1 MSQTICVLY
10 FQFQIVLSLN
20 AYSIYSLYYFFQKI
34 SEKSLCSWYDIR
46 KEFFIMK
53 LNVDLQNHSYP
64 IFIER
69 NAIQKVHEYIPV
81 TRKIAIIT
89 DTGVPE
95 KWVNIV
101 KEQCPDSFVCTI
113 PQGEPSKCFDQ
124 YKHLLE
130 EMIQHNMSRKDAII
144 AVGGGVVGDLAGFVA
159 ASYMRGI
166 DFYNIPTTVLSQVD
180 SSVGGKVAIDMGSY
194 KNIVGAFWQ
203 PKTVIIDPNVLSTLS
218 LRQQHNGLC
227 EALKMG
233 LILDDHLVSLFEQD
247 TLDIDAI
254 ITRSIELK
262 RDVVQ
267 QDERESNLRKIL
279 NFGHT
284 IGHAIESAYGLNTY
298 LHGECV
304 AMGMLFFIEDEALKQ
319 RVLSIYKKLDLPQ
332 VPDYDTAILLEY
344 VTHDKKSSHNT
355 VSTILVKQSGSYIIK
370 ELSFED
376 IQNVLERGP
385 YEK

>member
-1 MSQTICVLY
+1 
-10 FQFQIVLSLN
+10 
-20 AYSIYSLYYFFQKI
+20 
-34 SEKSLCSWYDIR
+34 
-46 KEFFIMK
+46 MK
-53 LNVDLQNHSYP
+53 LNVNLENHSYP
-64 IFIER
+64 IYIER
-69 NAIQKVHEYIPV
+69 STIHKVHEYIPV
-81 TRKIAIIT
+81 SRKIAIIT

-101 KEQCPDSFVCTI
+101 KEQCPDSFICTI
-113 PQGEPSKCFDQ
+113 PQGEPSKCF
-124 YKHLLE
+124 
-130 EMIQHNMSRKDAII
+130 
-144 AVGGGVVGDLAGFVA
+144 A

-233 LILDDHLVSLFEQD
+233 LILDDHLVSLFEQE
-247 TLDIDAI
+247 TIDIDAI

-304 AMGMLFFIEDEALKQ
+304 AMGMLFFIEDKTLKQ
-319 RVLSIYKKLDLPQ
+319 RVLNIYKKLDLPQ
-332 VPDYDTAILLEY
+332 VPNYDTSTLLEY

-355 VSTILVKQSGSYIIK
+355 VSTVLVEQSGSYIIK
-370 ELSFED
+370 ELSFKE
-376 IQNVLERGP
+376 IQEVLERGP
-385 YEK
+385 YEE

>member
-1 MSQTICVLY
+1 
-10 FQFQIVLSLN
+10 
-20 AYSIYSLYYFFQKI
+20 
-34 SEKSLCSWYDIR
+34 
-46 KEFFIMK
+46 MK

-64 IFIER
+64 IYIER

-81 TRKIAIIT
+81 SRKIALIT

-95 KWVNIV
+95 KWVNTV

-194 KNIVGAFWQ
+194 KNVVGAFWQ

-218 LRQQHNGLC
+218 LRQQHNGL
-227 EALKMG
+227 
-233 LILDDHLVSLFEQD
+233 
-247 TLDIDAI
+247 
-254 ITRSIELK
+254 
-262 RDVVQ
+262 
-267 QDERESNLRKIL
+267 
-279 NFGHT
+279 
-284 IGHAIESAYGLNTY
+284 
-298 LHGECV
+298 
-304 AMGMLFFIEDEALKQ
+304 
-319 RVLSIYKKLDLPQ
+319 
-332 VPDYDTAILLEY
+332 
-344 VTHDKKSSHNT
+344 
-355 VSTILVKQSGSYIIK
+355 
-370 ELSFED
+370 
-376 IQNVLERGP
+376 
-385 YEK
+385 

>member
-1 MSQTICVLY
+1 
-10 FQFQIVLSLN
+10 
-20 AYSIYSLYYFFQKI
+20 
-34 SEKSLCSWYDIR
+34 
-46 KEFFIMK
+46 MK
-53 LNVDLQNHSYP
+53 LNVDLENHSYP
-64 IFIER
+64 IYIER

-81 TRKIAIIT
+81 SRKIAIIT

-101 KEQCPDSFVCTI
+101 KQQCPDSFVCTI
-113 PQGEPSKCFDQ
+113 PQGELSKCFDQ
-124 YKHLLE
+124 YKKLLE
-130 EMIQHNMSRKDAII
+130 EMISHNMSRKDAII
-144 AVGGGVVGDLAGFVA
+144 ALGGGVVGDLAGFVA

-304 AMGMLFFIEDEALKQ
+304 AMGMLFFIEDETLKQ
-319 RVLSIYKKLDLPQ
+319 RVLNIYKKLDLPQ
-332 VPDYDTAILLEY
+332 VPDYDTATLLEY

-370 ELSFED
+370 ELSFKE
-376 IQNVLERGP
+376 IQEVLERGP

>member
-1 MSQTICVLY
+1 
-10 FQFQIVLSLN
+10 
-20 AYSIYSLYYFFQKI
+20 
-34 SEKSLCSWYDIR
+34 
-46 KEFFIMK
+46 MK

-64 IFIER
+64 IYIER

-101 KEQCPDSFVCTI
+101 KEQCPDSFICTI
-113 PQGEPSKCFDQ
+113 PQGEPSKCLDQ
-124 YKHLLE
+124 YKNLLE
-130 EMIQHNMSRKDAII
+130 EMISHNMSRKDAII
-144 AVGGGVVGDLAGFVA
+144 ALGGGVVGDLAGFVA

-233 LILDDHLVSLFEQD
+233 LILDDHLVSLFEQEAI
-247 TLDIDAI
+247 DIDAI

-304 AMGMLFFIEDEALKQ
+304 AMGMLFFIEDKTLKQ
-319 RVLSIYKKLDLPQ
+319 RVLNIYKKLDLPQ
-332 VPDYDTAILLEY
+332 VPNYDTSTLLEY

-355 VSTILVKQSGSYIIK
+355 VSTVLVEQSGSYIIK
-370 ELSFED
+370 ELSFKE
-376 IQNVLERGP
+376 IQEVLERGP

>member
-1 MSQTICVLY
+1 
-10 FQFQIVLSLN
+10 
-20 AYSIYSLYYFFQKI
+20 
-34 SEKSLCSWYDIR
+34 
-46 KEFFIMK
+46 MK
-53 LNVDLQNHSYP
+53 LNVDLENHSYP
-64 IFIER
+64 IYIER

-81 TRKIAIIT
+81 SRKIAIIT

-101 KEQCPDSFVCTI
+101 KEQCPDSFICTI
-113 PQGEPSKCFDQ
+113 PQGEQSKCFDQ
-124 YKHLLE
+124 YKNLLE
-130 EMIQHNMSRKDAII
+130 EMISHNMSRKDAII

-233 LILDDHLVSLFEQD
+233 LILDDHLVSLFEQE
-247 TLDIDAI
+247 TIDIDAI

-304 AMGMLFFIEDEALKQ
+304 AMGMLFFIEDKTLKQ
-319 RVLSIYKKLDLPQ
+319 RVLNIYKKLDLPQ
-332 VPDYDTAILLEY
+332 VPNYDTSTLLEY

-355 VSTILVKQSGSYIIK
+355 VSTVLVEQSGSYIIK
-370 ELSFED
+370 ELSFKE
-376 IQNVLERGP
+376 IQEVLERGP

>member
-1 MSQTICVLY
+1 
-10 FQFQIVLSLN
+10 
-20 AYSIYSLYYFFQKI
+20 
-34 SEKSLCSWYDIR
+34 
-46 KEFFIMK
+46 MK
-53 LNVDLQNHSYP
+53 LNVDLENHSYP
-64 IFIER
+64 IYIER
-69 NAIQKVHEYIPV
+69 NAIQKVHKYIPV
-81 TRKIAIIT
+81 SRKIAIIT

-113 PQGEPSKCFDQ
+113 PQGESSKCFDQ
-124 YKHLLE
+124 YRKLLE
-130 EMIQHNMSRKDAII
+130 EMISHNMSRKDAII

-233 LILDDHLVSLFEQD
+233 LILDDHLVSLFEQE

-304 AMGMLFFIEDEALKQ
+304 AMGMLFFIEDETLKQ
-319 RVLSIYKKLDLPQ
+319 RVLNIYRKLDLPQ
-332 VPDYDTAILLEY
+332 VPDYDTATLLEY

>member
-1 MSQTICVLY
+1 
-10 FQFQIVLSLN
+10 
-20 AYSIYSLYYFFQKI
+20 
-34 SEKSLCSWYDIR
+34 
-46 KEFFIMK
+46 MK

-64 IFIER
+64 IYIER

-81 TRKIAIIT
+81 SRKMAIIT

-95 KWVNIV
+95 KWVNMV
-101 KEQCPDSFVCTI
+101 KEQCPDSFICTI
-113 PQGEPSKCFDQ
+113 PQGESSKCFDQ

-130 EMIQHNMSRKDAII
+130 EMISHNMSRKDAII

-233 LILDDHLVSLFEQD
+233 LILDDHLVSLFEQE

-254 ITRSIELK
+254 ITCSIKLK

-332 VPDYDTAILLEY
+332 VPDYDTATLLEY

>member
-1 MSQTICVLY
+1 
-10 FQFQIVLSLN
+10 
-20 AYSIYSLYYFFQKI
+20 
-34 SEKSLCSWYDIR
+34 
-46 KEFFIMK
+46 MK
-53 LNVDLQNHSYP
+53 LNVYLENHSYP
-64 IFIER
+64 IYIER

-81 TRKIAIIT
+81 SRKIAIIT

-101 KEQCPDSFVCTI
+101 KEQCPDSFICTI
-113 PQGEPSKCFDQ
+113 PQGEQSKCFDQ

-130 EMIQHNMSRKDAII
+130 EMISHNMSRKDSII

-247 TLDIDAI
+247 TLDIDTI

-304 AMGMLFFIEDEALKQ
+304 AMGMLFFIEDKTLKQ
-319 RVLSIYKKLDLPQ
+319 RVLNIYKKFDLPQ
-332 VPDYDTAILLEY
+332 VPDYDTATLLEY
-344 VTHDKKSSHNT
+344 VTHDKKSNHNT
-355 VSTILVKQSGSYIIK
+355 VSTVLVEQSGSYIIK
-370 ELSFED
+370 ELSFKE
-376 IQNVLERGP
+376 IQEVLERGP
-385 YEK
+385 YEE

>member
-1 MSQTICVLY
+1 
-10 FQFQIVLSLN
+10 
-20 AYSIYSLYYFFQKI
+20 
-34 SEKSLCSWYDIR
+34 
-46 KEFFIMK
+46 MK
-53 LNVDLQNHSYP
+53 LNVYLENHSYP
-64 IFIER
+64 IYIER

-81 TRKIAIIT
+81 SRKIAIIT

-101 KEQCPDSFVCTI
+101 KEQCPDSFICTI
-113 PQGEPSKCFDQ
+113 PQGEPSNCFDQ
-124 YKHLLE
+124 YKNLLE
-130 EMIQHNMSRKDAII
+130 DMISHNMSRKDAII

-233 LILDDHLVSLFEQD
+233 LILDDHLVSLFEQE
-247 TLDIDAI
+247 TLDIDTI

-304 AMGMLFFIEDEALKQ
+304 AMGMLFFIEDKTLKQ
-319 RVLSIYKKLDLPQ
+319 RVLNIYKKLDLPQ
-332 VPDYDTAILLEY
+332 VPDYDTATLLEY
-344 VTHDKKSSHNT
+344 VTHDKKSNHNT
-355 VSTILVKQSGSYIIK
+355 VSTVLVEQSGSYIIK
-370 ELSFED
+370 ELSFKE
-376 IQNVLERGP
+376 IQEVLERGP

>member
-1 MSQTICVLY
+1 
-10 FQFQIVLSLN
+10 
-20 AYSIYSLYYFFQKI
+20 
-34 SEKSLCSWYDIR
+34 
-46 KEFFIMK
+46 MK
-53 LNVDLQNHSYP
+53 LNVDLENHSYP
-64 IFIER
+64 IYIER

-81 TRKIAIIT
+81 SRKIAIIT

-101 KEQCPDSFVCTI
+101 KQQCPDFFVCTI

-124 YKHLLE
+124 YKKLLE
-130 EMIQHNMSRKDAII
+130 EMISHNMSRKDAII
-144 AVGGGVVGDLAGFVA
+144 ALGGGVVGDLAGFVA

-304 AMGMLFFIEDEALKQ
+304 AMGMLFFIEDETLKQ
-319 RVLSIYKKLDLPQ
+319 RILNIYKKLDLPQ
-332 VPDYDTAILLEY
+332 VPDYDTATLLEY

-370 ELSFED
+370 ELSFKE
-376 IQNVLERGP
+376 IQEVLERGP

>member
-1 MSQTICVLY
+1 
-10 FQFQIVLSLN
+10 
-20 AYSIYSLYYFFQKI
+20 
-34 SEKSLCSWYDIR
+34 
-46 KEFFIMK
+46 
-53 LNVDLQNHSYP
+53 
-64 IFIER
+64 
-69 NAIQKVHEYIPV
+69 
-81 TRKIAIIT
+81 
-89 DTGVPE
+89 
-95 KWVNIV
+95 
-101 KEQCPDSFVCTI
+101 
-113 PQGEPSKCFDQ
+113 
-124 YKHLLE
+124 
-130 EMIQHNMSRKDAII
+130 MSRKDAII

-233 LILDDHLVSLFEQD
+233 LILDDHLVSLFEQEE
-247 TLDIDAI
+247 LDIDAI

-262 RDVVQ
+262 RNVVQ

-332 VPDYDTAILLEY
+332 VPDYDTATLLEY
-344 VTHDKKSSHNT
+344 VAHDKKSSHNT

>member
-1 MSQTICVLY
+1 
-10 FQFQIVLSLN
+10 
-20 AYSIYSLYYFFQKI
+20 
-34 SEKSLCSWYDIR
+34 
-46 KEFFIMK
+46 MK
-53 LNVDLQNHSYP
+53 LNVYLENHSYP
-64 IFIER
+64 IYIER

-81 TRKIAIIT
+81 SRKIAIIT

-101 KEQCPDSFVCTI
+101 KEQCPDSFICTI
-113 PQGEPSKCFDQ
+113 PQGEQSKCFDQ

-130 EMIQHNMSRKDAII
+130 DMISHNMSRKDSII

-247 TLDIDAI
+247 TLDIDTI

-304 AMGMLFFIEDEALKQ
+304 AMGMLFFIEDKTLKQ
-319 RVLSIYKKLDLPQ
+319 RVLNIYKKLDLPQ
-332 VPDYDTAILLEY
+332 VPDYDTATLLEY
-344 VTHDKKSSHNT
+344 VTHDKKSNHNT
-355 VSTILVKQSGSYIIK
+355 VSTVLVEQSGSYIIK
-370 ELSFED
+370 ELSFKE
-376 IQNVLERGP
+376 IQEVLERGP
-385 YEK
+385 YEE